1 MDFEQD
7 GSIDTI
13 NVARGIYTEDVT
25 ITTPL
30 SLVGAGHGQ
39 SIINAV
45 GLSNGIY
52 IDGLDNPGLS
62 KVLVTGFTIE
72 NANFEGILVTNASFV
87 TIRDNEVIN
96 NDKKL
101 DPSVPSCIGIPD
113 FETNEAFD
121 CGEGIHLSGVDHSI
135 VINNTSKLNSGG
147 ILLSD
152 DTGATDHNLII
163 GNLVQDNPFDC
174 GITLA
179 SHAPAAVTGASSPH
193 GVFNNT
199 IAEHESSNNGLAVEG
214 AGAGVGI
221 FDSIPGTRNYGNV
234 VINNLLKNN
243 GLPGVAMHSHTP
255 DQNLNDNL
263 IVGNRIS
270 GNGADT
276 EDAATQGPTGI
287 NVFGVSPITGT
298 VISGNVIDKEAV
310 DIATNTTATLVA
322 IHVNN
327 LLGGQIGV
335 DNRAG
340 SGIVDATQNW
350 WGSPRGPTTGG
361 ATTVEGMN
369 VSYTPW
375 LSHPIQGD

>member
-1 MDFEQD
+1 MKFLFPAGISLSIFEIRKNMNAGCMWTFAVAVLIAGMCQSAAAASSNILCVNPGGTSGCYPTIGAAVGRARMDFELD

-13 NVARGIYTEDVT
+13 NVARGIYTEDVI

-96 NDKKL
+96 NNKRL
-101 DPSVPSCIGIPD
+101 DPSVPSCTGIPD
-113 FETNEAFD
+113 FETNEDFD
-121 CGEGIHLSGVDHSI
+121 CGEGIHLLGVDHSI
-135 VINNTSKLNSGG
+135 VSNNTSKLNSGG

-152 DTGATDHNLII
+152 DTGATHHNLII

-179 SHAPAAVTGASSPH
+179 SHAPAVVTGASSPF
-193 GVFNNT
+193 GVFRNT
-199 IAEHESSNNGLAVEG
+199 IAENESSNNGLAVEG

-221 FDSIPGTRNYGNV
+221 FDSIPGTQNYGNV

-243 GLPGVAMHSHTP
+243 GLPGVAMHSHTQN
-255 DQNLNDNL
+255 QNLNDNL

-276 EDAATQGPTGI
+276 EDAATQDRPGSTSSA
-287 NVFGVSPITGT
+287 SPPLLAPSSRGT
-298 VISGNVIDKEAV
+298 
-310 DIATNTTATLVA
+310 
-322 IHVNN
+322 
-327 LLGGQIGV
+327 
-335 DNRAG
+335 
-340 SGIVDATQNW
+340 
-350 WGSPRGPTTGG
+350 
-361 ATTVEGMN
+361 
-369 VSYTPW
+369 
-375 LSHPIQGD
+375 